1 MSKVIDLFL
10 EYVKIDTQSKDEST
24 TIPSTQKQH
33 NLAELL
39 VKQLTE
45 MGAEEITYDKE
56 HCYVYASIPAT
67 KGYED
72 KPVLGFIAH
81 MDTSPA
87 VSGENVK
94 PSIIENYDG
103 GDIVLNAEANVIM
116 KPTEFPSL
124 HLYVG
129 DDLIVTDGTTLLGAD
144 DKAGIAEI
152 MAMAEVLLGKSM
164 VQNGTKSEQEADAA
178 GMIVQSTF
186 PHGKIRIG
194 FTPDEEI
201 GAGADHFD
209 VKLFGAD
216 FAYTV
221 DGGRIGELEYENFN
235 AAGAKVTVQGRS
247 VHPGDSKNK
256 MKSAILILLEFQSVL
271 PEWESP
277 MHTEGYEGFYHL
289 DSMSG
294 TVEQAVGEY
303 IIRDHSKEEF
313 EYKKRNFINQAEIL
327 NIKYGAGTITV
338 DMKDSYYNMRE
349 VIEQHM
355 HLIDNA
361 KAAMEELGIE
371 PVVQPIRGG
380 TDGARLSFMGLPC
393 PNLGTGSHNCHGK
406 YEYASIQSM
415 EKIVELL
422 VKIVGKYA
430 E

>member
-10 EYVKIDTQSKDEST
+10 EYVKTDTQSQEEST
-24 TIPSTQKQH
+24 TTPSTAKQH
-33 NLAELL
+33 NLAKKL
-39 VKQLTE
+39 VDRLTE
-45 MGAEEITYDKE
+45 IGAEEITYDEE
-56 HCYVYASIPAT
+56 HCYVYATIPAT
-67 KGYED
+67 KGCED

-87 VSGENVK
+87 VSGANVNPRIVK
-94 PSIIENYDG
+94 NYDG
-103 GDIVLNAEANVIM
+103 GNIVLNAEKNVVM
-116 KPTEFPSL
+116 KPAEFTSL
-124 HLYVG
+124 NLYVG

-152 MAMAEVLLGKSM
+152 MAMAEVLLGKTV
-164 VQNGTKSEQEADAA
+164 VQDCGEIAQRTGTVNAQSE
-178 GMIVQSTF
+178 F

-201 GAGADHFD
+201 GAGADYFD

-235 AAGAKVTVQGRS
+235 AASARVTVQGRS
-247 VHPGDSKNK
+247 VHPGDAKNK
-256 MKSAILILLEFQSVL
+256 MKNAILILQEFQSVL

-289 DSMSG
+289 ESMSG
-294 TVEQAVGEY
+294 TVEQAVGDY

-313 EYKKRNFINQAEIL
+313 EYKKRHFKNQAEIL
-327 NIKYGAGTITV
+327 NIKHGAGTITV

-361 KAAMEELGIE
+361 KEAMEELGIE
-371 PVVQPIRGG
+371 PIVQPIRGG

-406 YEYASIQSM
+406 YEYASVQSM

-422 VKIVGKYA
+422 VKIAGKYA